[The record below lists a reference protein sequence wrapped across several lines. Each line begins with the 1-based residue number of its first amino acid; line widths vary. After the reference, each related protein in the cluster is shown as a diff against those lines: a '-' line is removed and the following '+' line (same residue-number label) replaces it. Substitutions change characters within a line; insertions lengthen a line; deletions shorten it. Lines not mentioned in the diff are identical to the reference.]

1 MTWLGSDQAA
11 REFAPKGDVAPGD
24 ATYEPESIGPWRQV
38 GRRFRR
44 NRVATGALGFIVL
57 VVLLALSAPL
67 LAPHNPDTITATIS
81 AGPSFSHWL
90 GTDDLGRDILSRLLF
105 GARVSMQ
112 VSVQVV
118 VLALVLALPLGLVAG
133 YRGRW
138 AGAAIMRVMDAMFAF
153 PPLTLALA
161 VAALLGASVFTISI
175 AIGIVFVPGFVRIIR
190 AQVLA
195 VREETY
201 IEAARSVGVRSGR
214 MLRRHVLPNVA
225 SPLIVQIAISFG
237 YALLS
242 EAGLSFLGF
251 GVQPPNASWGSMLQS
266 AYSFVLQDP
275 WAMIPPG
282 VAIALTVL
290 AFNLVGDGLRD
301 ALGRDAAMAGAR

>member
-1 MTWLGSDQAA
+1 VTWLGSGQAA
-11 REFAPKGDVAPGD
+11 EEFSPTHGL
-24 ATYEPESIGPWRQV
+24 EPAMALSPAEPSGPWRQV
-38 GRRFRR
+38 VRRFRH
-44 NRVATGALGFIVL
+44 NPVAMSALGFIG
-57 VVLLALSAPL
+57 VVIVCAIFAPL
-67 LAPHNPDTITATIS
+67 LAPYNPDTITSTLS
-81 AGPSFSHWL
+81 AGPSSAHWL

-105 GARVSMQ
+105 GARVSLQ

-118 VLALVLALPLGLVAG
+118 ALALAVALPLGLIAG
-133 YRGRW
+133 YRGKW
-138 AGAAIMRVMDAMFAF
+138 ADSVIMRVMDAMFVF

-161 VAALLGASVFTISI
+161 VAALLGASISTISV
-175 AIGIVFVPGFVRIIR
+175 AIGIVFIPGFVRIIR

-214 MLRRHVLPNVA
+214 MIRRHVLPNVA
-225 SPLIVQIAISFG
+225 SPLIVQVAISFG

-266 AYSFVLQDP
+266 AYNFVLQDE

-301 ALGRDAAMAGAR
+301 ALGRDAAMAGVR